1 MSGLC
6 VKCEQCEADL
16 RDKMRR
22 KGVAQA
28 DADYVIDY
36 LTTHNFLSEERF
48 VEAYVAD
55 KHKFNGWGR
64 IKIRMMLASKR
75 IDRNLVNEALE
86 ALDEK
91 EYMEILTRILRTKVR
106 GLDLSDSLTRQKL
119 IRSMY
124 GRGFEPALTSLAIRK
139 LREE

>member
-16 RDKMRR
+16 RAKMRR
-22 KGVAQA
+22 KGVAPD

-36 LTTHNFLSEERF
+36 LLKHNFLCEQRF
-48 VEAYVAD
+48 VEAYVSD

-64 IKIRMMLASKR
+64 LKIRMMLASKR
-75 IDRNLVNEALE
+75 IDRALIDEALK
-86 ALDEK
+86 ALDEN

-106 GLDLSDSLTRQKL
+106 GLDLGDAMTRQKL

-124 GRGFEPALTSLAIRK
+124 GRGFEPALTSLAIK
-139 LREE
+139 HLREE